1 MRHVVSRE
9 GGLDRGLR
17 WALVLTLLAASAV
30 LVYGTIVTDRGQPP
44 IPERVVTPSGA
55 VLFTADDIRDG
66 KQVFQRT
73 DLMDFGSIYGNGAY
87 FGPDWGADYLH
98 RETELLRDGTAQA
111 RFGTTFADLPPPAEA
126 GVAAHVVDELRAN
139 RYSAATGTLGL
150 TAAQTK
156 AHRTLERHY
165 AGLFL
170 DGDPQLGLPAGVVE
184 DEAEARDLTAFFGW
198 VAWTMSANRPD
209 EPYSYTNEWPYDE
222 AAGNESTRAMWTW
235 AWASLAAALAVALLA
250 WPVYRRWVAPAGH
263 EPATPKEIHELPVTP
278 SQRSV
283 AKWFVLVPPL
293 LLLQGLL
300 GTLLAHSFVERD
312 AFFGFDLSGVLPY
325 NVVHAW
331 HLHVAIA
338 WIAAAWLGIGLYLAP
353 IVGGREPRRQR
364 HLANA
369 LWAAVVVVVLG
380 AIVGI
385 WLGVQGYLGW
395 GWYWVGNQG
404 LEYLQLGRIFQIAL
418 FGGLLAWAAVLA
430 RAFWP
435 GLRARRGWGSLEHL
449 LLYSGIGIATVY
461 GFGLAS
467 RPLTGQTMTDYWR
480 WWVVHLWVENFFEFF
495 TVAVTAY
502 AVLTLGLLSRRF
514 VERIV
519 YFELI
524 LIVGSGTVGTGHH
537 FYWAGEPALWL
548 SLGAMFSA
556 LEVVPL
562 GFLML
567 RAWKEYRAIRG
578 AGHAF
583 PHRLPFMFF
592 TSAAVWN
599 VVGAG
604 GLGLLINPPI
614 VSYYE
619 HGEFLTLA
627 HGHAAM
633 FGSFGLLAIGLMY
646 MGLRGL
652 VEREWWSDRLGVLA
666 LKSFNWAIV
675 LWLALNLLPIGLW
688 QFGDTVANGF
698 WHARSLDFYNQD
710 GVIVL
715 NWLRLPGDV
724 AFLAGGTLL
733 LLDVASKL
741 RHLRRPT
748 VGEGEPVEPPAPLRR
763 RREPVPVKP
772 EGEGY
777 APAL

>member
-1 MRHVVSRE
+1 MSGHGLHGIMARKGVVRAMREVPAQAV
-9 GGLDRGLR
+9 GFDRALR
-17 WALVLTLLAASAV
+17 WALLLTLLAASAV

-44 IPERVVTPSGA
+44 IPERVVAPGGA
-55 VLFTADDIRDG
+55 VLYNGDDIREG
-66 KQVFQRT
+66 KKVFQRT

-98 RETELLRDGTAQA
+98 RQTELLRA
-111 RFGTTFADLPPPAEA
+111 A
-126 GVAAHVVDELRAN
+126 GRTDTQVAAELRVN
-139 RYSAATGTLGL
+139 RYSQETGTLAL
-150 TAAQTK
+150 TERQAA

-165 AGLFL
+165 ADLFL
-170 DGDPQLGLPAGVVE
+170 DGDPQLGLPEGVVE
-184 DEAEARDLTAFFGW
+184 NDAEARNLAAFFGW
-198 VAWTMSANRPD
+198 VAWTMAADRPGK
-209 EPYSYTNEWPYDE
+209 PYSYTNEWPYDE
-222 AAGNESTRAMWTW
+222 AAGNEPTGAMWTW
-235 AWASLAAALAVALLA
+235 TWASLAAALALALVA
-250 WPVYRRWVAPAGH
+250 WPVYRRWVAPSGH

-278 SQRSV
+278 SQRSL

-300 GTLLAHSFVERD
+300 GTLLAHYFVERD
-312 AFFGFDLSGVLPY
+312 AFFGFDLSGLLPY

-353 IVGGREPRRQR
+353 IIGGREPRGQR

-369 LWAAVVVVVLG
+369 LWVAVLVVVLG
-380 AIVGI
+380 AIAGI
-385 WLGVQGYLGW
+385 WLGAQGYLGW
-395 GWYWVGNQG
+395 AWYWVGNQG
-404 LEYLQLGRIFQIAL
+404 LEYLQLGRVFQIAL
-418 FGGLLAWAAVLA
+418 FGGLLAWAGILA

-435 GLRARRGWGSLEHL
+435 ALRLRRGWGSLDHL
-449 LLYSGIGIATVY
+449 LLYSGLGIATVY

-567 RAWKEYRAIRG
+567 RAWKEYRAIRS
-578 AGHAF
+578 AGRAF
-583 PHRLPFMFF
+583 PQRLPFMFF

-604 GLGLLINPPI
+604 ALGMLINPPI

-652 VEREWWSDRLGVLA
+652 VEWEWWTDRLGVLA

-688 QFGDTVANGF
+688 QFGDTVANGL

-710 GVIVL
+710 GVVLL

-724 AFLAGGTLL
+724 AFLGGGTLL
-733 LLDVASKL
+733 LFDVAAKL

-748 VGEGEPVEPPAPLRR
+748 VGDGDSLEPPEPRR
-763 RREPVPVKP
+763 HLREPVPAEP